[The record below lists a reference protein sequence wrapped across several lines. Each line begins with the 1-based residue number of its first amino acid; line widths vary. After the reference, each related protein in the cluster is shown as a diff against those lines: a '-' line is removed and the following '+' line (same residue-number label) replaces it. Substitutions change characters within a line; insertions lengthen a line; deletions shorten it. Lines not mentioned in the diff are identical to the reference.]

1 MPVPKHRHLQQQVR
15 VLRDEDVESFA
26 WRRKGRLFLREH
38 PWSAWSCDLI
48 FVKQTRKKDD
58 VYEMEGAQCQFQMT
72 VEREERGGVNLNL
85 KGDDEELREW
95 YCNRNWCT
103 HLISVRH
110 TKLVTTD
117 LKKETVQWRLRQ
129 AYADEPIVPMKNESV
144 WPGGRHL
151 CHRRAIP
158 FVWQKGGETKLEF
171 RGKGLLQET
180 SISPRCDAILHLD
193 HSENWTSIGSYDI

>member
-85 KGDDEELREW
+85 KVMMKSCVSGIATEIGA
-95 YCNRNWCT
+95 
-103 HLISVRH
+103 LISSV
-110 TKLVTTD
+110 
-117 LKKETVQWRLRQ
+117 
-129 AYADEPIVPMKNESV
+129 YATRS
-144 WPGGRHL
+144 L
-151 CHRRAIP
+151 
-158 FVWQKGGETKLEF
+158 
-171 RGKGLLQET
+171 
-180 SISPRCDAILHLD
+180 
-193 HSENWTSIGSYDI
+193 